1 MITYMFSP
9 QEIAE
14 QVGVTRQSVARVAKQ
29 IGVGV
34 IAGGRL
40 VAVSKADTPKLKKS
54 LHLRPGKP
62 TQRK

>member
-1 MITYMFSP
+1 MITYMLSP
-9 QEIAE
+9 AEIAE
-14 QVGVTRQSVARVAKQ
+14 QVGVTRQSVSRVARQ

-40 VAVSKADTPKLKKS
+40 VAVSKQDAIKLKKS

-62 TQRK
+62 SQK